1 VRLATPEFT
10 KREREV
16 LKLLV
21 QGFPNREIARAM
33 GVDEGTIKAHVG
45 RLMRKL
51 GVANRTAL
59 TMQALER
66 RIFS

>member
-1 VRLATPEFT
+1 
-10 KREREV
+10 
-16 LKLLV
+16 
-21 QGFPNREIARAM
+21 M